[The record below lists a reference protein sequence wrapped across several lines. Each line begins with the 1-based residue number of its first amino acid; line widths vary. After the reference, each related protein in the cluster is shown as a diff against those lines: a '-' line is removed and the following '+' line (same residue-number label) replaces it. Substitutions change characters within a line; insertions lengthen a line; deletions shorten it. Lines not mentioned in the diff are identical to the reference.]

1 MSKGVVDNHPLK
13 QSVIVNHLIPFLSI
27 IDYINFR
34 RSFRQSKLLPSP
46 ADLLLRR
53 FESRIRNELHLA
65 EEVIAT
71 LVSFLTQRDDVFL
84 SGGFLVSLLRGD
96 AFRDGQ
102 DLDFFFSDYDL
113 LRDTPFWIEADHNID
128 NSTGRVYDGMV
139 DVVYVYTRGHVQF
152 IEHDSSKMLLN
163 SISRFDI
170 PVCRNAYNRS
180 FGLRLCNIDA
190 LTHMQCV
197 VDIPQWVGRAR
208 NINHLESLASFY
220 GRLSER
226 IEKYKAR
233 GFSVGLRVGEKGEVE
248 PLFQCPVE
256 NVPHVNS
263 RSEMF
268 KLMGQHN
275 PDSCVFTKDCRC
287 KGAGDPAARWCK
299 ITGCDCEHHQVF
311 YQEMKKRWADEHAY
325 TLWEEYEAYWT
336 PCGGPHSSQ
345 IKKQKI

>member
-1 MSKGVVDNHPLK
+1 MSKGVFQ
-13 QSVIVNHLIPFLSI
+13 QSVIVNHLIPYLNI
-27 IDYINFR
+27 IDYINLR
-34 RSFRQSKLLPSP
+34 RSFRLSKLLPSP

-53 FESRIRNELHLA
+53 FESRIRSETHLA
-65 EEVIAT
+65 EEVIAS

-84 SGGFLVSLLRGD
+84 SGGFLVSLLMGD

-102 DLDFFFSDYDL
+102 DLDFFFSDYNL
-113 LRDTPFWIEADHNID
+113 LRDTPFWIEPDLDID

-152 IEHDSSKMLLN
+152 IEHETSTTLLN

-170 PVCRNAYNRS
+170 PVCRNAYNQS
-180 FGLRLCNIDA
+180 FGLRISNIDS
-190 LTHMQCV
+190 LTRMQCV

-208 NINHLESLASFY
+208 NVNHLESLSSFY
-220 GRLSER
+220 ARLSGR

-233 GFSVGLRVGEKGEVE
+233 GFDITYNIGEKEEVE

-256 NVPHVNS
+256 NVPHVNN
-263 RSEMF
+263 RSDMF

-287 KGAGDPAARWCK
+287 KGAGDPAARWCSR
-299 ITGCDCEHHQVF
+299 TTCDCEHHQLF
-311 YQEMKKRWADEHAY
+311 FRDLKKRWADEHAQ
-325 TLWEEYEAYWT
+325 TLWEEYEAYWV
-336 PCGGPHSSQ
+336 PCGDPHSLT